1 MCVLCFCGRGDHDK
15 FKDVFQSPGV
25 TQVGAFVNAD
35 TSREIV
41 FTRGATEAINLVAQ
55 TWGLDNI
62 NEGDE
67 IVTTVMEHHSN
78 MVPWQVQRKDSHGLI
93 YCIVNSNN
101 IMETPLTQWG

>member
-1 MCVLCFCGRGDHDK
+1 M
-15 FKDVFQSPGV
+15 
-25 TQVGAFVNAD
+25 NAE

-62 NEGDE
+62 KEGDE

-78 MVPWQVQRKDSHGLI
+78 MVPWQVCYLWGAGSPHVTWFYGCRGRLSRCGVQRSST
-93 YCIVNSNN
+93 CTTPAIVHF
-101 IMETPLTQWG
+101 TG